1 MCGIAGLLFSN
12 PRHRVPPLLL
22 DRMVDALTHR
32 GPDDRGVHIDGSIG
46 IGMRRLSIIDV
57 AGGHQPMFSVDGRF
71 AVVYNGECYNHQ
83 DLRGE
88 LAARGCR
95 FSTNCDTEVVV
106 HGAAVWGVRGLAQRM
121 NGIYAFCV
129 WDAQERRAYL
139 VRDRLGVKPLY
150 YFERNGRFAF
160 SSELRS
166 AMQCGWL
173 EAKIDET
180 ALWGYLFYQFTP
192 GDLTLVSGIR
202 KLPPGC
208 MLTWDAGRVSIDRYW
223 DFPNEPED
231 RRAAREERVES
242 LRALLWDTVER
253 QMMSDVPIGCFLSGG
268 LDSTIV
274 ACMMAKL
281 SNHSVRTY
289 SIGFPGMSD
298 CDETGYFERMAAHIG
313 AQHLTID
320 FSEQAI
326 VDALPEFSWAMDEPV
341 ADPAMLPTYLLSR
354 AAARE
359 VKVVLTGE
367 GADEVFAGYPYY
379 RPLVFGAAAE
389 SHDERVQRFSRWWD
403 TSRALS
409 SRLGAF
415 MPAPRNDVLSP
426 VSRFPYAM
434 DPRFIWN
441 LIHPERRPSFDR
453 LERFASRIEHEA
465 ISPLTNASPLQA
477 GLALDTKLWLA
488 NDLMPK
494 LDKMTMAHSLE
505 GRVPFLDHR
514 LVEFAFTLPGTFKVG
529 PEHGKMILRDAV
541 RGIIPDWML
550 FRVKHGFNVPLYQ
563 WFRGSLREFARE
575 SVLGST
581 LTDTGLFNRRA
592 LEALLIAHVELDIN
606 VARPLWEL
614 ICLSRW
620 FERLRRE
627 AADCAGALDATEL
640 VAEVQPP
647 APGPAEAIPAAESEC
662 VESGGNGRTGER
674 RQPAAFAAADDGED
688 RGRCDIIVPVYEGVN
703 YVRDLLRSVRRN
715 TDYPYRIL
723 LIDDSANDA
732 THAALL
738 ALAADDDRVE
748 LHRNER
754 NVGFVATCNRGM
766 EMARGEYVCLMNSD
780 VIVAPGWLSRMVRC
794 AESDSRIAIVNPLS
808 NMCVNLSV
816 PMAPGL
822 NLNTMAQRVAS
833 VSRRRYPD
841 ITTAVGF
848 CMLLKRRYVE
858 QLGGFDPVYG
868 RGYCEES
875 DLCMR
880 YTEAGLRV
888 VAADDAFV
896 YHKGC
901 GSFGTWL
908 ERYQIN
914 RRIFDARWE
923 EAYLR
928 DYRAFLRRNPLQYV
942 RDAVLR
948 RTVAADEWSR
958 GLADALDQDDRRFR
972 FKTLR
977 RLNGGARLP
986 AAMSRDG
993 NDGERRPATDARR
1006 AAAPDGAAAPT
1017 GAGDRTD
1024 AGLRV
1029 TRETLRQ
1036 ASRTPRTA
1044 LDPEQRAVRYPT
1056 AQYVRQQPRG
1066 DGLRVTFLVA
1076 DMPISGGITSIVQLA
1091 REMLIAGHDVRI
1103 ATVTHELHPERFNL
1117 PSQPLVYPN
1126 RDELIRLFPPSDV
1139 VVATFWTT
1147 AHDYLPALRE
1157 RYDCLSVYF
1166 LQDYEVY
1173 FYPESDVQ
1181 TRRKVRSTYAMADRR
1196 IVKSRWLK
1204 ELVESRHGTPCDIVH
1219 LGLDLGIFR
1228 NRKSSDRLGT
1238 PPRIVSVAR
1247 PHDRRRGF
1255 AEAVET
1261 FSQVHAARPD
1271 VEFVFFGSTDAEMP
1285 SDLPF
1290 PWINAGR
1297 IQDLNKVAELIA
1309 SCDVLIDSSLFQGF
1323 GRPGLEAMA
1332 CGTAC
1337 VLTSEGGIN
1346 EYARHGHNCL
1356 MAPPG
1361 RPEPMAHAA
1370 LRLLSDDAWRA
1381 RLRENGLSTAQRY
1394 CHVDEARLHVELYR
1408 QWLDEKRTNCNWSQ
1422 RAAGTAPLPSG
1433 VT

>member
-12 PRHRVPPLLL
+12 PHHGVPPPLL

-57 AGGHQPMFSVDGRF
+57 AGGHQPMFSVDGRY

-83 DLRGE
+83 DLRRE
-88 LAARGCR
+88 LEVSGCR
-95 FSTNCDTEVVV
+95 FATHCDTEVVV
-106 HGAAVWGVRGLAQRM
+106 HGAGVWGVRGLAQRM

-129 WDAQERRAYL
+129 WDARERRAYL

-150 YFERNGRFAF
+150 YVDQNGRFAF

-166 AMQCGWL
+166 VAQCGWV

-180 ALWGYLFYQFTP
+180 ALWGYLLYQFTP
-192 GDLTLVSGIR
+192 TDQTLVSGVR
-202 KLPPGC
+202 KLPAGC
-208 MLTWDAGRVSIDRYW
+208 MLTWDAGRASIERYW
-223 DFPNEPED
+223 EFPNKPED
-231 RRAAREERVES
+231 GRVARDERVAA
-242 LRALLWDTVER
+242 LRALLWDIVER
-253 QMMSDVPIGCFLSGG
+253 EMMSDVPIGCFLSGG

-281 SNHSVRTY
+281 SNHAVRTY
-289 SIGFPGMSD
+289 SIGFPGMTD

-313 AQHLTID
+313 AKHLTID

-326 VDALPEFSWAMDEPV
+326 IDALPEFSWAMDEPV

-379 RPLVFGAAAE
+379 RPLVFGTAE
-389 SHDERVQRFSRWWD
+389 RSHGERAQRFSRWWEI
-403 TSRALS
+403 SRTLS
-409 SRLGAF
+409 ARLESF
-415 MPAPRNDVLSP
+415 MPAPRNDDLSP
-426 VSRFPYAM
+426 ISRFPYAM
-434 DPRFIWN
+434 DARFIWN
-441 LIHPERRPSFDR
+441 LIHPDRRPSFDR
-453 LERFASRIEHEA
+453 LEQFASRIERGA
-465 ISPLTNASPLQA
+465 IADLPDVSPLQA
-477 GLALDTKLWLA
+477 GLALDTKLWLG

-514 LVEFAFTLPGTFKVG
+514 LVEFAFTLPGAFKVG

-550 FRVKHGFNVPLYQ
+550 YRVKHGFNVPLYQ

-575 SVLGST
+575 SVLGAT
-581 LTDTGLFNRRA
+581 LADTGLFNRRA
-592 LEALLIAHVELDIN
+592 LEALLIAHIDLDVN

-627 AADCAGALDATEL
+627 TTADVEVEEAVEIRAAAPAT
-640 VAEVQPP
+640 AVQ
-647 APGPAEAIPAAESEC
+647 ARHGETATSREETAC
-662 VESGGNGRTGER
+662 GGNGRTAEAFGVSALAT
-674 RQPAAFAAADDGED
+674 AASEE
-688 RGRCDIIVPVYEGVN
+688 GRAGSCDIIVPVYEGVN

-715 TDYPYRIL
+715 TDYPYRML
-723 LIDDSANDA
+723 LIDDSANAA
-732 THAALL
+732 THAALREL
-738 ALAADDDRVE
+738 IAGDDRVE
-748 LHRNER
+748 LHRNDQ
-754 NVGFVATCNRGM
+754 NLGFVAACNRGL
-766 EMARGEYVCLMNSD
+766 ELARAEYVCLMNSD

-794 AESDSRIAIVNPLS
+794 AESDPRIAIVNPLS

-833 VSRRRYPD
+833 ASKRRYPN

-848 CMLLKRRYVE
+848 CMLMKRRHVE
-858 QLGGFDPVYG
+858 RLGGFDPVYG

-908 ERYQIN
+908 ERYHIN

-928 DYRAFLRRNPLQYV
+928 DYRAFLRCNPLQYV

-948 RTVAADEWSR
+948 HTIAASEWSLP
-958 GLADALDQDDRRFR
+958 LADALDRDDRRNRFR
-972 FKTLR
+972 TLR
-977 RLNGGARLP
+977 RLNGGARLL

-993 NDGERRPATDARR
+993 NGGAHLSATPSDPSATKGQADGEQSGTPVTDEA
-1006 AAAPDGAAAPT
+1006 
-1017 GAGDRTD
+1017 
-1024 AGLRV
+1024 
-1029 TRETLRQ
+1029 LRQ
-1036 ASRTPRTA
+1036 ARRTPRTA
-1044 LDPEQRAVRYPT
+1044 LDPEQRAVRFPT
-1056 AQYVRQQPRG
+1056 ARYIRQLPHR

-1076 DMPISGGITSIVQLA
+1076 DMPICGGITSIVQLS
-1091 REMLIAGHDVRI
+1091 REMLIAGHDVRVV
-1103 ATVTHELHPERFNL
+1103 TVTEELHPERFNL
-1117 PSQPLVYPN
+1117 PSQPLVFPDRN
-1126 RDELIRLFPPSDV
+1126 ELVRLFPPSDV

-1147 AHDYLPALRE
+1147 AYDYLPALRE
-1157 RYDCLSVYF
+1157 RYDFLSVYF

-1173 FYPESDVQ
+1173 FYPASDVE
-1181 TRRKVRSTYAMADRR
+1181 TRRKARSTYAMADRR

-1228 NRKSSDRLGT
+1228 NRKTRDRLGT

-1261 FSQVHAARPD
+1261 FSRVHAARPD

-1290 PWINAGR
+1290 PSINAGR
-1297 IQDLNKVAELIA
+1297 IQDLNKVAELIGA
-1309 SCDVLIDSSLFQGF
+1309 CDVLIDSSLFQGF

-1346 EYARHGHNCL
+1346 EYARHEDNCL
-1356 MAPPG
+1356 MVPPA
-1361 RPEPMAHAA
+1361 RPKPMSDAV
-1370 LRLLSDDAWRA
+1370 LRLLSDDGLRT
-1381 RLRENGLSTAQRY
+1381 RLRQNGLKTAERY
-1394 CHVDEARLHVELYR
+1394 CHVDEARQHVELYR
-1408 QWLDEKRTNCNWSQ
+1408 QWLDEKRAECDRLGRGS
-1422 RAAGTAPLPSG
+1422 GSFPSPAV